1 MGGIGSGGR
10 RHRSRGVLGWQAV
23 ARPEGTDASAASL
36 EPPPWLPEA
45 ARAAFEAHRVRLE
58 AERLITAR
66 DGGSLLVV
74 AVVESVLAALAGQP
88 ALDATTR
95 AELLRWL
102 GLYRLALGDIGATP
116 AARHRVEPVVRDD
129 VKDPFAEFL
138 DDASGDAS

>member
-1 MGGIGSGGR
+1 
-10 RHRSRGVLGWQAV
+10 
-23 ARPEGTDASAASL
+23 
-36 EPPPWLPEA
+36 
-45 ARAAFEAHRVRLE
+45 
-58 AERLITAR
+58 
-66 DGGSLLVV
+66 V